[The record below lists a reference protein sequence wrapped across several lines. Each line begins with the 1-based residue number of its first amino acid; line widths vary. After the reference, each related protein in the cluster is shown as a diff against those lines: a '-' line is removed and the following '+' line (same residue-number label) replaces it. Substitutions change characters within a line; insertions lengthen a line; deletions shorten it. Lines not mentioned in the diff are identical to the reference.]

1 METIVNLNNQLGEC
15 VLWCER
21 TGRVWW
27 TDILGSTLFAHHLD
41 SGQTSSWAM
50 PERLAS
56 FALTEDGNRLLLGLA
71 SRLAFFDFS
80 TGEVTMIA
88 QVEPGLPTRLN
99 DGRCDRN
106 GNFVFGTLHEEE
118 PKAAIGAFYRL
129 NAADLSLERLALRP
143 VAIANSI
150 CFSPDGATMVYCDS
164 PDQTIRCCDYPSL
177 QNDRAFAATQG
188 EGVPDGS
195 CVDAD
200 GFLWNAQWGDA
211 KLVRYAPDGSVDCVI
226 AVPAT
231 QPTCVAFGGPGLDV
245 LLCSSATVGL
255 AAPGAQDGA
264 LFASRMAGVKG
275 LPESRFAMNGASI
288 QGKRYD

>member
-1 METIVNLNNQLGEC
+1 MEAIVNLNNQLGEC

-21 TGRVWW
+21 TGRALW
-27 TDILGSTLFAHHLD
+27 TDILGAALYAHHLD
-41 SGQTSSWAM
+41 SGQTSSWPM

-56 FALTEDGNRLLLGLA
+56 FALTEDADRLLLGLA
-71 SRLAFFDFS
+71 SQLAFFDFS
-80 TGEVTMIA
+80 SGELTPIA
-88 QVEPGLPTRLN
+88 QVEPALPTRLN

-106 GNFVFGTLHEEE
+106 GNFVFGTLHEGE
-118 PKAAIGAFYRL
+118 PKAAVGAFYRL

-150 CFSPDGATMVYCDS
+150 CFSLDGATMYYCDS
-164 PDQTIRCCDYPSL
+164 PEQTIRCCDYPSL
-177 QNDRAFAATQG
+177 QNDRVFARTQG

-200 GFLWNAQWGDA
+200 GCVWNAQWDDA
-211 KLVRYAPDGSVDCVI
+211 KVVRYAPDGSVDRVV
-226 AVPAT
+226 AVPAR
-231 QPTCVAFGGPGLDV
+231 QPTCVAFGGAGLDL

-264 LFASRMAGVKG
+264 LFAGRMAGIKG
-275 LPESRFAMNGASI
+275 LPESRFATGGSTLTRKA
-288 QGKRYD
+288 